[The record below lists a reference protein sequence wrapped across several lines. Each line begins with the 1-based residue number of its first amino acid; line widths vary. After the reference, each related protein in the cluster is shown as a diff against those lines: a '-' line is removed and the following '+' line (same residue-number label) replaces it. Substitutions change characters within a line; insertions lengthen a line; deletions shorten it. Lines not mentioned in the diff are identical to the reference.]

1 MRKKILIVGFSL
13 LFFGTVKLYA
23 QQGFVASGGDA
34 TGSGG
39 TASYSIGQIDYVTAT
54 GSNGTISQGL
64 QQPFEIL
71 VTSVTNNPG
80 INLSAIVYPNPTT
93 NFLSLKIE
101 NSKLD
106 NVSYQLYDE
115 LGQLL
120 TEKRIDANETKIELV
135 NYSSA
140 IYFLKVISNN
150 KELKSFKII
159 KKS

>member
-1 MRKKILIVGFSL
+1 M
-13 LFFGTVKLYA
+13 
-23 QQGFVASGGDA
+23 ASGGDA

-54 GSNGTISQGL
+54 GSNGTITQGL

-120 TEKRIDANETKIELV
+120 TEKRIDANETKIELSQF
-135 NYSSA
+135 SSA
-140 IYFLKVISNN
+140 IYFLKVVSNN
-150 KELKSFKII
+150 QELKSFKII
-159 KKS
+159 KKL